1 MSTLAIVGSG
11 LAGYTLAREFRKIDK
26 ETSVTLISQDSA
38 DFYSKPM
45 LSTALAQGKDAQ
57 SLVMTPAEK
66 MSSQLNIK
74 LHANTQVMEINRQN
88 RQCIFA
94 DGKAVDYEK
103 LVLAL
108 GAEPIRIPFEGNAS
122 DDVLSINH
130 LDDYALFRKKL
141 TDKVKRVAIVGAG
154 LIGCEFANDLAS
166 QGIKV
171 DVIGLGETPLDT
183 LIPAEAGKN
192 LQAALEQQGVVWHL
206 ETTIDQLDRA
216 DKGYKIT
223 LKNGDGLT
231 ADLVLSAIGLRSNI
245 ALAKAAEL
253 TCNRGI
259 VVNELLQTNDESIFA
274 LGDCAEVNGQVLP
287 YVMPIMHSARALAK
301 TIAGE
306 PTKVSYPIM
315 PVIVK
320 TSQHPVVLA
329 GALTGEGINVET
341 QTVEQGLKL
350 EAVDSKGQLVGFCL
364 VGEAANKEKQALLT
378 KLNKRVA

>member
-88 RQCIFA
+88 RQCVFT

-103 LVLAL
+103 LVLAV

-122 DDVLSINH
+122 DDMLSINH

-216 DKGYKIT
+216 EKGYKIT
-223 LKNGDGLT
+223 LKNGDSFT

-259 VVNELLQTNDESIFA
+259 VVNDLMQTNDEFIYA
-274 LGDCAEVNGQVLP
+274 LGDCAEINGQVLP

-301 TIAGE
+301 TITGE
-306 PTKVSYPIM
+306 PTSVSYPIM

-329 GALTGEGINVET
+329 GSLTGEGINT
-341 QTVEQGLKL
+341 KTIAIEQGVKL
-350 EAVDSKGQLVGFCL
+350 EAIDLDGKLVGFCL
-364 VGEAANKEKQALLT
+364 VGEAANKEKQALLA
-378 KLNKRVA
+378 KLSKSAA